1 MPFEIMETVFRIPE
15 DGELPLVGCIT
26 FGLIDRGTNIIQVR
40 PISGCNLNCI
50 YCSVDEGVNTKTRAT
65 SYIVD
70 LDYLM
75 EWFSELAKLKGEV
88 EAHID
93 GCGEPMLYKKF
104 LDLVSSLSD
113 VKEVKTISV
122 QTNGMLLNESKIDE
136 LAEAGLNRINLSI
149 NSMNPELSKQISGS
163 AAYDIEKII
172 ETAKYIAK
180 SKIELLIAPVYI
192 SGVNENEMTGIIKFA
207 KGLGCSKMWPSLG
220 IQNFEAH
227 RFGRKPKSAKN
238 LTWWKFFRL
247 LEQLEKQFDIKLKLD
262 AKDFGIHK
270 APSLQTVFERG
281 DKVRAIVRAPGWMMR
296 EMIAVAKDRCITVV
310 NCENDIGD
318 EVKIK
323 ILENKHNIYIA
334 EKVK

>member
-1 MPFEIMETVFRIPE
+1 METVFRIPE

-26 FGLIDRGTNIIQVR
+26 FGLIDRGTSLIQVR
-40 PISGCNLNCI
+40 PVSGCNLNCI
-50 YCSVDEGVNTKTRAT
+50 YCSVDEGSKTKTRAT

-93 GCGEPMLYKKF
+93 GCGEPLLYKKF
-104 LDLVSSLSD
+104 FDLVNALSD
-113 VKEVKTISV
+113 LKEVKTISV
-122 QTNGMLLNESKIDE
+122 QTNGMLLDEKKIDE

-149 NSMNPELSKQISGS
+149 NSMDGELAKKISGS
-163 AAYDIEKII
+163 ESYDMERIKELAAYV
-172 ETAKYIAK
+172 AK
-180 SKIELLIAPVYI
+180 SKIELLIAPVCI
-192 SGVNENEMTGIIKFA
+192 IGVNENEMIGIINFA
-207 KGLGCSKMWPSLG
+207 KELGCSKLWPSLG

-227 RFGRKPKSAKN
+227 RFGRKPKSAKEI
-238 LTWWKFFRL
+238 TWWKFFRM
-247 LEQLEKQFDIKLKLD
+247 LEQLEKQSGIKLKLT

-281 DKVRAIVRAPGWMMR
+281 EKIRAIVKAPGWMKN
-296 EMIAVAKDRCITVV
+296 EMIAVSKDRCITVFD
-310 NCENDIGD
+310 CDNDIGD

-323 ILENKHNIYIA
+323 ILENKHNLYLA
-334 EKVK
+334 KKVKV